1 MGKLQLQCDFGPTQF
16 VKVRQALACL
26 IDRNAYK
33 NEFCGHGVIFNAP
46 YCDDMWMYAQNS
58 EELKTRL
65 DDYAFDYDRAVG
77 LLESD
82 GWVLDEK
89 GKEYPGE
96 GTGEGIRYKEVTKQ
110 EAGNYEH
117 NIKLKDGR
125 ILMPLIIERAAT
137 SSSVFSDYLFSYID
151 TNEWIESA
159 GIKINVVHMDFSEVL
174 NYFYESAGKKYGIPK
189 FGIYS
194 FGMSYSMLYDFSYDY
209 ATEDRKGNDNYIFD
223 EQLSKLAYD
232 MVYSV

>member
-1 MGKLQLQCDFGPTQF
+1 MEDETNLINSAISGELNYKSYNRSGMGKLQLQCDFGPTQF

-46 YCDDMWMYAQNS
+46 YCDDMWMYAQNR
-58 EELKTRL
+58 EELETRL

-96 GTGEGIRYKEVTKQ
+96 GIRYKEVTKQ

-117 NIKLKDGR
+117 NIKLRMDG
-125 ILMPLIIERAAT
+125 
-137 SSSVFSDYLFSYID
+137 
-151 TNEWIESA
+151 
-159 GIKINVVHMDFSEVL
+159 
-174 NYFYESAGKKYGIPK
+174 
-189 FGIYS
+189 YS
-194 FGMSYSMLYDFSYDY
+194 C
-209 ATEDRKGNDNYIFD
+209 R
-223 EQLSKLAYD
+223 
-232 MVYSV
+232 